1 MLPRIETVKITSM
14 EKESSKLFCKNKT
27 LFETINKANEILGI
41 IALLDIKSYMKKD
54 VNIINGNKNTF
65 QMGS

>member
-14 EKESSKLFCKNKT
+14 EKESSKLFGKNKT
-27 LFETINKANEILGI
+27 LFETINKANDILGI

-54 VNIINGNKNTF
+54 VNIFNGNKNTF